1 MRKLTSLEVLIWIV
15 TWVTMHEVVADVG
28 DGVAAD
34 VVVGDKAA
42 TMIWIVTLVTMHEVV
57 ADVAVAADV
66 VVGEGAAKM
75 TWFMMLVVMHDAIGS
90 VKTATAWLLQG
101 GGEEGSASRS
111 RLQCV

>member
-1 MRKLTSLEVLIWIV
+1 
-15 TWVTMHEVVADVG
+15 MHEVVADVG

-42 TMIWIVTLVTMHEVV
+42 TMIWTVTLVTMHEVV
-57 ADVAVAADV
+57 ADVAAAAAVAADV

-75 TWFMMLVVMHDAIGS
+75 TWFMMWVVMHDAIGS